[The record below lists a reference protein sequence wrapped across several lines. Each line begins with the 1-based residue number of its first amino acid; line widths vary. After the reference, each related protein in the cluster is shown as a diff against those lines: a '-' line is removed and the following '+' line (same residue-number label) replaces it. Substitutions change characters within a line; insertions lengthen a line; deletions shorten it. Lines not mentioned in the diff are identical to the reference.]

1 MAEAR
6 RPVLKLAAPACIALS
21 MQLLTLPAHAAVA
34 RRGQPV
40 MGTVLQVTV
49 VAADAPTAERLAEA
63 AVAEGRHWDDVLT
76 TWRPEGELARFNAR
90 AGEPET
96 EVSRDLAAALH
107 AMTELARATGGTFD
121 PAVGPLVEYWR
132 VPRTPQPEM
141 YAPTNAHRIASA
153 LTLGER
159 TAALAVGAALDAGG
173 IGKGI
178 ALDAIAQTL
187 RAGGAQAAF
196 LDFGGSSQIA
206 IGAPPGD
213 SQGWLVVVAGLDP
226 GVVHGVM
233 HLRDAALSTSRA
245 SGPGSAAGPIIDPS
259 TGAPVAVPRVVTVL
273 APRATTAEAWSKVPI
288 VLGRAG
294 VDRLKDAG
302 LEAVYED
309 AAGVE
314 RTAGFALDP
323 PPR

>member
-1 MAEAR
+1 MLRFAAT
-6 RPVLKLAAPACIALS
+6 PAWIVLAV
-21 MQLLTLPAHAAVA
+21 QFLTVSAHAAVA

-49 VAADAPTAERLAEA
+49 VAADAPTAERLAEEAIA
-63 AVAEGRHWDDVLT
+63 AGRHWDDVLT

-90 AGEPET
+90 AGKPES
-96 EVSRDLAAALH
+96 EISRDLAAALH

-132 VPRTPQPEM
+132 VPRTPQREM
-141 YAPTNAHRIASA
+141 YAPTRAHRIAAA

-159 TAALAVGAALDAGG
+159 TAALVAGAALDAGG

-178 ALDAIAQTL
+178 ALDAIAQAL
-187 RAGGAQAAF
+187 RAGGVQAAF
-196 LDFGGSSQIA
+196 LDFGGSSQLA

-213 SQGWLVVVAGLDP
+213 AQGWQVVVAGLAP
-226 GVVHGVM
+226 GVVRGVM

-259 TGAPVAVPRVVTVL
+259 TGTPVAVPRVVTVL

-294 VDRLKDAG
+294 VARLKDAG
-302 LEAVYED
+302 LDAVYED

-314 RTAGFALDP
+314 RTAGFTLEAP
-323 PPR
+323 AP